1 MRLFR
6 RMDPYA
12 HGGGYV
18 HGFDRRGDPVWVP
31 GKQRGVVGATGVPG
45 SSDLQKYSVNRPGW
59 EAVRQS
65 FYDYQAYAAAGQT
78 QLIFFQVP
86 AGQSS
91 KTASDTNT
99 TNAGLFPAN
108 QQFLVE
114 SIEVQFFPTVPAVT
128 AQNPAVFGAQAAA
141 LLVNDV
147 YIVGRTGNGVLF
159 IGSKP
164 YLTEAPIGR
173 FPPKTHFNIQAALAD
188 VSTAGANFQ
197 SRIAFAYWSGRPY
210 LLSPTKLLLIPTQ
223 NFSFSLNWPEGAQ
236 ALPSGN
242 PGRIGVILDGILYRK
257 SQ

>member
-12 HGGGYV
+12 EGGGYV
-18 HGFDRRGDPVWVP
+18 SGFDRRGEPIFIP
-31 GKQRGVVGATGVPG
+31 RSERGAVGAMGVP
-45 SSDLQKYSVNRPGW
+45 SSTDLNKYSVNRPGW

-65 FYDYQAYAAAGQT
+65 FYDFQAYAAAGQT
-78 QLIFFQVP
+78 TLIFFQVP

-108 QQFLVE
+108 QQYLVE
-114 SIEVQFFPTVPAVT
+114 SIEVHFFPTVPSVT
-128 AQNPAVFGAQAAA
+128 AQNPAAFGAGAIAQI
-141 LLVNDV
+141 VNDV
-147 YIVGRTGNGVLF
+147 YVVGRTGNGVLF

-173 FPPKTHFNIQAALAD
+173 FPPKTHFNINAALAD
-188 VSTAGANFQ
+188 ATTAGAAQQ
-197 SRIAFAYWSGRPY
+197 SRIAYAYWSGRPY